1 MHRRA
6 ATALLAIVAVAA
18 LGRAASA
25 QAAATVSLDDPA
37 YAAIDE
43 LAAAVPLQGLLVGQ
57 RPYSRRE
64 IARIALRFDR
74 VLSQGGTRMAEAQAR
89 LVALVRSLLTAY
101 ARDVRSLTA
110 ANAPTAPSLSSG
122 ARIDFL
128 GTNSSPRRVPAS
140 NGLGNIDAFSN
151 PLTDGMSG
159 RPVARGSTASVELT
173 NAFGIGSWLAVE
185 ADPRVTWLSD
195 RTGARRLDAEMQRLF
210 VRVVARNVAVEAG
223 ADERI
228 WGQGGGS
235 GMLLSANPRPLHA
248 VTIAN
253 DTPFTLPGFLGR
265 LGPTRATFIG
275 VALGDDQNFPGTQL
289 LGYKVDL
296 MPTSRLELGVGLLDQ
311 VGGAGA
317 PKLSTGERIKDLF
330 PYVFLAFSPG
340 SDRQASNKIAS
351 LDVRYDLGTSR
362 GVTLFYEVDPDDF
375 DVRRLA
381 SVYWQDSGHLLGA
394 HIDRLTADGRWS
406 LDAQFQ
412 RTSLRL
418 YEHEQFTSGVTYR
431 DAIIGDPLG
440 PNALGM
446 YATLSSR
453 LGQGWRLA
461 LSGAAE
467 SRDSSVYT
475 VFQDDSVTGRGW
487 RFVKV
492 ADGVKENRVRALLH
506 LTSESADRFAT
517 LLPSVGLERVV
528 NDNFIR
534 GRAATH
540 VIATLSLRIKF

>member
-6 ATALLAIVAVAA
+6 ATVLAAILAIAA
-18 LGRAASA
+18 PSRAASA

-43 LAAAVPLQGLLVGQ
+43 LVAAVPLQGLIVGQ

-74 VLSQGGTRMAEAQAR
+74 LLSQGGTRAAEAQAR
-89 LVALVRSLLTAY
+89 LVGLVRSLLAAY
-101 ARDVRSLTA
+101 AREVQSLA
-110 ANAPTAPSLSSG
+110 GDNALISLSSG
-122 ARIDFL
+122 GRVDAL
-128 GTNSSPRRVPAS
+128 GTNSLARRVPSS

-159 RPVARGSTASVELT
+159 RPVAHGFTGSLEMTNSV
-173 NAFGIGSWLAVE
+173 GIGSWLAVG
-185 ADPRVTWLSD
+185 ADPRVSWLSD
-195 RTGARRLDAEMQRLF
+195 RNASRQVNAEMQRLF

-223 ADERI
+223 ADERV
-228 WGQGGGS
+228 WGQGGAS

-248 VTIAN
+248 VTVAN
-253 DTPFTLPGFLGR
+253 DTPFTLPGFLRR
-265 LGPTRATFIG
+265 LGPVRASFIG
-275 VALGDDQNFPGTQL
+275 VDLGDDQNFPGAQL
-289 LGYKVDL
+289 LGYKVDI
-296 MPTSRLELGVGLLDQ
+296 MPTSRLELGLGLIDQ
-311 VGGAGA
+311 LGGAGA
-317 PKLSTGERIKDLF
+317 PQFSAGERIKDLF

-351 LDVRYDLGTSR
+351 LDARYYVGTSR
-362 GVTLFYEVDPDDF
+362 GITIYYEVDPDDF

-394 HIDRLTADGRWS
+394 HVDRLTNDGRWS

-418 YEHEQFTSGVTYR
+418 YEHEQFKSGVTYR
-431 DAIIGDPLG
+431 GAILGDPLG
-440 PNALGM
+440 PNALGL

-453 LGQGWRLA
+453 LARGWKLS

-475 VFQDDSVTGRGW
+475 VFQTDTATGRGW

-492 ADGVKENRVRALLH
+492 ADGVKENRVRALIN
-506 LTSESADRFAT
+506 LTDESADRPAT
-517 LLPSVGLERVV
+517 LWPSVGLERVF
-528 NDNFIR
+528 NDNFTR

-540 VIATLSLRIKF
+540 VIAGVSVRLKL

>member
-1 MHRRA
+1 MS
-6 ATALLAIVAVAA
+6 
-18 LGRAASA
+18 LG
-25 QAAATVSLDDPA
+25 DPA

-43 LAAAVPLQGLLVGQ
+43 LAAAVPVQGLIVGQ

-74 VLSQGGTRMAEAQAR
+74 VLSQGGTRAAEAQAR
-89 LVALVRSLLTAY
+89 LVALVRSLLMAY
-101 ARDVRSLTA
+101 AREVRSLSG
-110 ANAPTAPSLSSG
+110 ANAQTSPISLRPG

-140 NGLGNIDAFSN
+140 NGLGSIDAFSN

-195 RTGARRLDAEMQRLF
+195 RSGARQLDAEMQRLF

-223 ADERI
+223 ADERT
-228 WGQGGGS
+228 WGQGGAN

-253 DTPFTLPGFLGR
+253 DTPFTLPWFLGR
-265 LGPTRATFIG
+265 LGPVRATFIG
-275 VALGDDQNFPGTQL
+275 VDLGDAQNFRGAQL
-289 LGYKVDL
+289 LGYKVDV
-296 MPTSRLELGVGLLDQ
+296 MPTSRLELGMGLIDQ
-311 VGGAGA
+311 LGGAGA
-317 PKLSTGERIKDLF
+317 PPFSAGERIKDLF

-351 LDVRYDLGTSR
+351 LDVRYFVGTSR
-362 GVTLFYEVDPDDF
+362 GITLYYEVDPDDF
-375 DVRRLA
+375 DLRRLA

-394 HIDRLTADGRWS
+394 RIDRLTADGRWS

-453 LGQGWRLA
+453 LARGWRLA

-492 ADGVKENRVRALLH
+492 ADGVKENRVRALLS
-506 LTSESADRFAT
+506 LTNDSADRLAS
-517 LLPSVGLERVV
+517 LLPSVGVERVF
-528 NDNFIR
+528 NANFIR
-534 GRAATH
+534 GRAATN
-540 VIATLSLRIKF
+540 VIAGLSLRIKF